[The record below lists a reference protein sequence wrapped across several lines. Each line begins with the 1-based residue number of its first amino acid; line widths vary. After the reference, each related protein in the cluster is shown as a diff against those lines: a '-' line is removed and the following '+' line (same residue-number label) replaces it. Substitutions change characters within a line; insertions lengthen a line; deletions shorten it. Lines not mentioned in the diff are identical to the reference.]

1 MNIPLSMRQSR
12 HAARILGRVQV
23 RRARTL
29 MTRSRSGRATLPT
42 AGAALTMPV
51 VGCHCIDCTEP
62 PITALDRVM

>member
-29 MTRSRSGRATLPT
+29 MTGSQSPRATFPT
-42 AGAALTMPV
+42 DEAVLTTPV
-51 VGCHCIDCTEP
+51 IGCHCTDQ
-62 PITALDRVM
+62 PITALDRVT